1 MAVEPF
7 DNCLHPVKNDSHE
20 LADGHVNYD
29 VYNDYESSYSE
40 DDYDSDEP
48 NTSHIGNNNLRLAVA
63 CDDGCVRVYYVSD
76 TEELTYY
83 RSFPRVSG

>member
-7 DNCLHPVKNDSHE
+7 DNCLHPDKNDSHQ
-20 LADGHVNYD
+20 LANGHAKND
-29 VYNDYESSYSE
+29 VCSDCESSYCE

-48 NTSHIGNNNLRLAVA
+48 TTSHIGNNNLRLAVA

-76 TEELTYY
+76 IDGLTYY